1 MTAARIALSAGT
13 LRAEI
18 APALGGAL
26 AAFFDAAGEAPVN
39 HLRPAAKDA
48 ATPLQT
54 ACFPMVPFFSWLK
67 GDRLVHGGREID
79 LPPSGMGFTHAL
91 HGFGWT
97 SEWQVE
103 EAAADRAVLVHRHA
117 AGAWPW
123 AYVARQTYELAAD
136 GLSIALDVTN
146 EADSD
151 MPVGAGLHA
160 YFADPANL
168 RVETAVTSM
177 HLMSEEGI
185 PHAADRQAAAIA
197 AMRTGAH
204 LTRGLNNIFEGW
216 SRTAVLRWP
225 THALAIEAESP
236 YDFLCIYS
244 PEGEDFCCIE
254 PITHTTN
261 AFNAP
266 TVPWGVTGARV
277 LEPGG
282 TFSARC
288 RFLPLSAT

>member
-1 MTAARIALSAGT
+1 MSKERIALSAGT

-18 APALGGAL
+18 APTLGGAL
-26 AAFFDAAGEAPVN
+26 AAFYDTAGDQPV
-39 HLRPAAKDA
+39 HYLRPAAPDA

-67 GDRLVHGGREID
+67 GDRLVHGGRVID
-79 LPPSGMGFTHAL
+79 LPPSGMGFVHAL

-97 SEWQVE
+97 SAWQVE
-103 EAAADRAVLVHRHA
+103 EASARRAVLVHRHA

-123 AYVARQTYELAAD
+123 AYVAREAFGLSAD
-136 GLSIALDVTN
+136 GLTIALDVTN

-160 YFADPANL
+160 YFADPVDL
-168 RVETAVTSM
+168 RVETEVTSM
-177 HLMSEEGI
+177 HLMSDEGI
-185 PHAADRQAAAIA
+185 PHAADPRAAAIA
-197 AMRTGAH
+197 AMRAGAA

-216 SRTAVLRWP
+216 SRTAELRWP
-225 THALAIEAESP
+225 THAVAIAAESP
-236 YDFLCIYS
+236 FDFLCIYS

-254 PITHTTN
+254 PVTHTTN

-266 TVPWGVTGARV
+266 VVPWGVTGARV
-277 LEPGG
+277 LAPGG

-288 RFLPLSAT
+288 HFVPRPAD

>member
-1 MTAARIALSAGT
+1 MSRDRIVLSAGT

-26 AAFFDAAGEAPVN
+26 AAFSDVSGDTPV
-39 HLRPAAKDA
+39 HYLRPAAEDA

-67 GDRLVHGGREID
+67 GDRLVHEGRVID
-79 LPPSGMGFTHAL
+79 LPPSGMGFVHAL

-97 SEWQVE
+97 SQWQVE
-103 EAAADRAVLVHRHA
+103 DASANRAVLVHRHA

-123 AYVARQTYELAAD
+123 AYAARQTYELAAD
-136 GLSIALDVTN
+136 GLSIALDVVN
-146 EADSD
+146 EAAEA
-151 MPVGAGLHA
+151 MPVGLGLHA
-160 YFADPANL
+160 YFADPAKL
-168 RVETAVTSM
+168 KLDTGVTSM
-177 HLMSEEGI
+177 HLMSEEGV
-185 PHAADRQAAAIA
+185 PHAADRRAPAIA
-197 AMRTGAH
+197 AMSEGGP

-216 SRTAVLRWP
+216 SRRAVLRWP
-225 THALAIEAESP
+225 THAVRIEAESP

-254 PITHTTN
+254 PVTHTTN

-266 TVPWGVTGARV
+266 VVPWGVTGARV
-277 LEPGG
+277 LAPGA

-288 RFLPLSAT
+288 RFVPRPAD

>member
-1 MTAARIALSAGT
+1 MTAARVVLSAGT
-13 LRAEI
+13 LCAEI

-26 AAFFDAAGEAPVN
+26 TTFFDAAGEAPV
-39 HLRPAAKDA
+39 HYLRPATEDA

-67 GDRLVHGGREID
+67 GDRLIHGGRTIV

-103 EAAADRAVLVHRHA
+103 EASADRAVLVHHHA
-117 AGAWPW
+117 ADAWPW
-123 AYVARQTYELAAD
+123 AYVARQTCELAAD

-146 EADSD
+146 EAAEA
-151 MPVGAGLHA
+151 MPVGLGLHA

-168 RVETAVTSM
+168 TVETGVTSM

-185 PHAADRQAAAIA
+185 PHAADRQVPAIA
-197 AMRTGAH
+197 AMREGGP

-216 SRTAVLRWP
+216 SRRAVLRWP
-225 THALAIEAESP
+225 THALAIEAECP
-236 YDFLCIYS
+236 FDFLCIYS

-254 PITHTTN
+254 PVTHTTN

-266 TVPWGVTGARV
+266 TVPWGVTGAHV
-277 LEPGG
+277 VAPGG

-288 RFLPLSAT
+288 RFIPRLAG

>member
-18 APALGGAL
+18 APTLGGAL
-26 AAFFDAAGEAPVN
+26 AAFFDAAGGTPV
-39 HLRPAAKDA
+39 HYLRPATEDA
-48 ATPLQT
+48 VTPLQT

-67 GDRLVHGGREID
+67 GDRLVHGGRVIE
-79 LPPSGMGFTHAL
+79 LPPSGLGFVHAL

-103 EAAADRAVLVHRHA
+103 AAGPQRAVLVHRHPA
-117 AGAWPW
+117 DAWPW
-123 AYVARQTYELAAD
+123 AYVALQTCELAAD

-146 EADSD
+146 EAGSD
-151 MPVGAGLHA
+151 MPVGLGLHA
-160 YFADPANL
+160 YFADPSNL
-168 RVETAVTSM
+168 SVGTDVTSM
-177 HLMSEEGI
+177 HLMSEEGV
-185 PHAADRQAAAIA
+185 PHAADREAAAIS
-197 AMRTGAH
+197 AMRAGGP

-216 SRTAVLRWP
+216 SRRAVLRWP
-225 THALAIEAESP
+225 SHALAVEAESP

-244 PEGEDFCCIE
+244 PAGEDFCCIE
-254 PITHTTN
+254 PVTHTTN

-266 TVPWGVTGARV
+266 TVPWGRTGAR
-277 LEPGG
+277 LLPPGG

-288 RFLPLSAT
+288 RFVPLPAG

>member
-1 MTAARIALSAGT
+1 MSGARIALSAGT

-26 AAFFDAAGEAPVN
+26 AAFFDSAGDEPV
-39 HLRPAAKDA
+39 HYLRPAAADA

-67 GDRLVHGGREID
+67 GDRLVHGSRTID
-79 LPPSGMGFTHAL
+79 LPPSGMGFIHAL

-97 SEWQVE
+97 SAWQVE
-103 EAAADRAVLVHRHA
+103 DASADRAVLGHRHA
-117 AGAWPW
+117 GGAWPW
-123 AYVARQTYELAAD
+123 AYAARQTYELAAD
-136 GLSIALDVTN
+136 GLTIALDLTN
-146 EADSD
+146 EAAEP
-151 MPVGAGLHA
+151 MPVGLGLHA
-160 YFADPANL
+160 YFADPAKL
-168 RVETAVTSM
+168 KLETGVTSM
-177 HLMSEEGI
+177 HLMSEEGV
-185 PHAADRQAAAIA
+185 PHAADADAAAIY
-197 AMRTGAH
+197 AMRAGGP

-216 SRTAVLRWP
+216 SRRALLRWP
-225 THALAIEAESP
+225 THAVCIEAESP

-244 PEGEDFCCIE
+244 PESEDFCCIE

-266 TVPWGVTGARV
+266 VVPWGATGARV
-277 LEPGG
+277 LEPGA

-288 RFLPLSAT
+288 RFVPLPAD

>member
-1 MTAARIALSAGT
+1 MTASRIALSAGT

-26 AAFFDAAGEAPVN
+26 TAFCDAGGAEPV
-39 HLRPAAKDA
+39 HYLRPAPEDA
-48 ATPLQT
+48 ATPPQT

-67 GDRLVHGGREID
+67 GDRLVHEGRVID
-79 LPPSGMGFTHAL
+79 LPPSGMGFVHAL

-103 EAAADRAVLVHRHA
+103 DASAERAVLVHRHA

-123 AYVARQTYELAAD
+123 AYAARQTFELAAD
-136 GLSIALDVTN
+136 GLTIALDVVN
-146 EADSD
+146 EAAEP

-160 YFADPANL
+160 YFADPAKL
-168 RVETAVTSM
+168 ELDTDVTSM
-177 HLMSEEGI
+177 HLMSEEGV
-185 PHAADRQAAAIA
+185 PHAADADAAAIR
-197 AMRTGAH
+197 AMRSGGP

-216 SRTAVLRWP
+216 SRRAVLRWP
-225 THALAIEAESP
+225 THAVAIEAESP

-244 PEGEDFCCIE
+244 PEGEEFYCIE
-254 PITHTTN
+254 PVTHTTN

-266 TVPWGVTGARV
+266 VVPWGVTGARV
-277 LEPGG
+277 LAPGA

-288 RFLPLSAT
+288 RFVPRPAD